1 MRTTVESL
9 ILVAVFGVTVS
20 PAAFADPIQCQHPPA
35 QIIVLRHG
43 CKVNGADASPL
54 CASGWAQA
62 VELIDRVGKYD
73 IGTLYVTDKPRS
85 VETASALAKCK
96 GLTPVT
102 LQATKP
108 AARKLIEDVCSK
120 PPAGKDKAILYVGH
134 ADTMGSVLEAFGF
147 PYKAPNYGEGWIISF
162 EGGKPTLKD
171 IPASNV
177 QCDKEE
183 CAPRE

>member
-1 MRTTVESL
+1 MRMTLESL
-9 ILVAVFGVTVS
+9 MFATIFGVTVS
-20 PAAFADPIQCQHPPA
+20 PMAFADPIQCQHPPA

-62 VELIDRVGKYD
+62 VELIDRMGKYD
-73 IGTLYVTDKPRS
+73 IGTIYVTDKPRS

-108 AARKLIEDVCSK
+108 ATRKLVEEVCSK
-120 PPAGKDKAILYVGH
+120 PGGKDKAILYVGH